1 MIFLQFTLICQWT
14 TQQEITYCHPRVG
27 QGSSQLFCPSIS
39 HLGYFFFFH
48 LAQIKLLNL
57 NLDIWNPT
65 LYGRHPKY
73 SMTSLALGY
82 INIKTSILPSIKFLV
97 PLPGELAFFNI
108 GVCLSIRGWAFQ
120 KNPKNFEKSKIFKK
134 QKNQNDFF
142 SFTSI

>member
-1 MIFLQFTLICQWT
+1 MDFRDIKKASPKDDFPLVHIDLLVDNTIGNHLLSSTGRLGLLSTFLSLNK
-14 TQQEITYCHPRVG
+14 
-27 QGSSQLFCPSIS
+27 SSRLLS
-39 HLGYFFFFH
+39 FFH
-48 LAQIKLLNL
+48 LAWIKLLDL

-108 GVCLSIRGWAFQ
+108 GVCLSIRGWAF
-120 KNPKNFEKSKIFKK
+120 
-134 QKNQNDFF
+134 
-142 SFTSI
+142 